1 MCNQPGHKSNKCP
14 FRKPINLVENLD
26 NIDSE
31 TGDYVEVEKGSE
43 GLVELVD
50 EDQGEPLLCIV
61 QKLLTDSKT
70 K

>member
-1 MCNQPGHKSNKCP
+1 M
-14 FRKPINLVENLD
+14 ENLD